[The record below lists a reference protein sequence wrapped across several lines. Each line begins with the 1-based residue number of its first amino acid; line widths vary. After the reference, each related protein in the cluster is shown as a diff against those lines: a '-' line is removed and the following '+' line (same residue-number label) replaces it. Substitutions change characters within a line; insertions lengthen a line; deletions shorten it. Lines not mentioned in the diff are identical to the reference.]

1 MRSARVGIRELR
13 EDLSRVIREVRKGK
27 VVEVT
32 DHGHP
37 VARLVPIAA
46 AAGALSDLVGE
57 GTVSPPRIAAA
68 LPAPLALPSRMSGQ
82 RAIDLLR
89 GP

>member
-1 MRSARVGIRELR
+1 MRSARIGIRELR
-13 EDLSRVIREVRKGK
+13 EDLSRIIRQVRKGK

-46 AAGALSDLVGE
+46 ASALSELVGE
-57 GTVSPPRIAAA
+57 GTVRPPRIAAA
-68 LPAPLALPSRMSGQ
+68 LPASLELPARMSGEK
-82 RAIDLLR
+82 AIDLLR

>member
-1 MRSARVGIRELR
+1 MTSARIGIRELR
-13 EDLSRVIREVRKGK
+13 EDLSRVIRQVRKGK
-27 VVEVT
+27 IVEVT

-46 AAGALSDLVGE
+46 TAGALSDLVSE
-57 GTVSPPRIAAA
+57 GSVRPPRTAAA
-68 LPAPLALPSRMSGQ
+68 LPEPLALPSRMSSEK
-82 RAIDLLR
+82 AIDLLR